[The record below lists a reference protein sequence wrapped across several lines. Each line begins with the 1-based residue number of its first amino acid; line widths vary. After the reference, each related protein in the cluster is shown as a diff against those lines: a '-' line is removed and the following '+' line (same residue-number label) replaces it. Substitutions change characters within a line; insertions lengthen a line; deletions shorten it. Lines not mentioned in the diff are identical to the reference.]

1 MSRSVSLPLVLP
13 LSTTFNIIVIGHL
26 SHATSILIGLF
37 GFGISYHLLIF
48 PILFIPHI
56 KQQLLCYLWDHF
68 LLQFD
73 STNTC
78 TFHFHCPCNS
88 CIATYFFLFFWA
100 IPCVGGRPST
110 LLLNQVYHYCIPSRQ
125 CVVKY

>member
-1 MSRSVSLPLVLP
+1 MSHSVSLPLVLP
-13 LSTTFNIIVIGHL
+13 LSPTFNIIVIGHL

-88 CIATYFFLFFWA
+88 CIATYFFFLLGYPMRW
-100 IPCVGGRPST
+100 RLT
-110 LLLNQVYHYCIPSRQ
+110 LNTPFKSGLSLLYPFPPVC
-125 CVVKY
+125 C